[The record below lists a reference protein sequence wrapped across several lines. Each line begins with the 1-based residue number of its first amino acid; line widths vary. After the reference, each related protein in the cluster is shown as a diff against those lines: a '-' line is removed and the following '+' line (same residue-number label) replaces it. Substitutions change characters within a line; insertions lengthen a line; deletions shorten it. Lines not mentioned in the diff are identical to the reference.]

1 MIHRASNFHI
11 SQNPA
16 DRIVHV
22 LFYGVVGLA
31 ERLEAAAKLVA
42 KFGHRAPLRVLVDL
56 RFSRS
61 DLPPAEQREFGRFL
75 AEHPILGR
83 ARLAV
88 LHSFNNCAS
97 PIVISEA
104 RALGHDLRPFFIEA
118 EAKAWLKG

>member
-1 MIHRASNFHI
+1 MINAAPHFHI

-22 LFYGVVGLA
+22 LYYGVVGLA
-31 ERLEAAAKLVA
+31 ERLEAAAKLAA
-42 KFGHRAPLRVLVDL
+42 KFGHRSTLRVLVDL

-61 DLPPAEQREFGRFL
+61 DLSPAEQRELGRFL

-88 LHSFNNCAS
+88 LHPLNNCAS
-97 PIVISEA
+97 LIVIREA
-104 RALGHDLRPFFIEA
+104 QARGHDLRPFFIEA
-118 EAKAWLKG
+118 EAKAWLQG